1 MKVQYLTKKI
11 VIIFI
16 TMDTITIT
24 LVSST
29 ITGVITFILGTKKKN
44 KELIGLDLN
53 NITQSISIYQ
63 TIIED
68 MKEQI
73 RLMSDKID
81 KLECSVEGL
90 VKENNHL
97 KDLLQN
103 VPNE

>member
-1 MKVQYLTKKI
+1 
-11 VIIFI
+11 
-16 TMDTITIT
+16 MDTVTIT

-53 NITQSISIYQ
+53 NISQSITIYQ

-73 RLMSDKID
+73 KSMSDKID
-81 KLECSVEGL
+81 KLECSVEEL

-97 KDLLQN
+97 KELLEN
-103 VPNE
+103 VPNT

>member
-1 MKVQYLTKKI
+1 
-11 VIIFI
+11 
-16 TMDTITIT
+16 MDTITIT

>member
-1 MKVQYLTKKI
+1 
-11 VIIFI
+11 
-16 TMDTITIT
+16 MDTITIT

-53 NITQSISIYQ
+53 NISQSINIYQ
-63 TIIED
+63 IIIED

-81 KLECSVEGL
+81 KLECSVEEL